1 MTKCENLRIGEEFLI
16 SQNWPVALHNT
27 LFDRCYCAQCY
38 PPTNPDTNLVG
49 GYTYVI
55 PREWTRFGI
64 YVDEPFATHHNVWK
78 TWANCYH
85 GTSIENAKSIVEHR
99 QLLLPCDTTLD
110 APSPLSTSLSNVQC
124 PVSCSIHSHIP
135 AVDLLTTSISSL
147 ARDLSNCRYSS
158 TDLVR
163 WYLTRIDAV
172 NRRGSHPLYAI
183 IETNPDALTIA
194 NTLDQQ
200 RQRTGLRS
208 SLHGI
213 PILVKDN
220 VATHDKMQTTAGSL
234 ALIGARVI
242 RDAHVVDQLRQ
253 AGAIILGKTSL
264 SEWSNFRAT
273 NKSRE
278 GWSPRGGPVSSA
290 YVTNG
295 NPSGSSSGSAVAVSA
310 GLCAAAVGTETA
322 GSIVSPSSVAN
333 IVGLKP
339 TVGLTSRSGVI
350 PISHYHDSVGPM
362 GRTVEDVALMLEV
375 MQGVDSRDEAT
386 QQVGTT
392 RHGNYSQFLRGVEG
406 LRGLRLGIVTQ
417 GINMT
422 KKLEDVVDKAI
433 ALMRLHG
440 AIIIES
446 VNFTSNNDSQMFDDL
461 WSLFL
466 ITFPKDI
473 ANYLMEL
480 RNTTMRSLTDLIEF
494 NLNNTDEEFH
504 PLFAPNQYIFELS
517 NNFTKSLSMNQSSLL
532 NKTRLW
538 GGQLS
543 IDATLTKH
551 NLDALVTPDVFSPLT
566 IMASAAGYP
575 LITVPLGYHQ
585 ANGEPYGLMIAGTA
599 WSEAMLL
606 RVAHG
611 FEQASRVRD
620 QRRPIYAER
629 D

>member
-1 MTKCENLRIGEEFLI
+1 MPVEIIDVNDNVSDEKKTWWQKYYLIVRIVLVLIVAVITFLI
-16 SQNWPVALHNT
+16 LFIIKRNIIPIPST
-27 LFDRCYCAQCY
+27 L
-38 PPTNPDTNLVG
+38 P
-49 GYTYVI
+49 
-55 PREWTRFGI
+55 
-64 YVDEPFATHHNVWK
+64 
-78 TWANCYH
+78 
-85 GTSIENAKSIVEHR
+85 
-99 QLLLPCDTTLD
+99 
-110 APSPLSTSLSNVQC
+110 TSLPSVQC

-135 AVDLLTTSISSL
+135 PVDLLTASISSL

-163 WYLTRIDAV
+163 WYLMRIDAV
-172 NRRGSHPLYAI
+172 NRRGSHPLYAV
-183 IETNPDALTIA
+183 IETNPDALMIA

-200 RQRTGLRS
+200 RQSTGPRS

-220 VATHDKMQTTAGSL
+220 VATNDKMQTTAGSL
-234 ALIGARVI
+234 ALIGARVV
-242 RDAHVVDQLRQ
+242 RDAHVVDRLRQ

-264 SEWSNFRAT
+264 SEWSNFRSM

-278 GWSPRGGPVSSA
+278 GWSPRGGPASSA
-290 YVTNG
+290 YVANG
-295 NPSGSSSGSAVAVSA
+295 DPSGSSSGSAVAVSA

-350 PISHYHDSVGPM
+350 PISRYHDSIGPM
-362 GRTVEDVALMLEV
+362 GRTVEDVALMLEI

-386 QQVGTT
+386 QQVGAI

-406 LRGLRLGIVTQ
+406 LRGLRLGIVIQ
-417 GINMT
+417 HINMT
-422 KKLEDVVDKAI
+422 TELVDVMDKAV
-433 ALMRLHG
+433 ALMRSYG
-440 AIIIES
+440 AKIIDS
-446 VNFTSNNDSQMFDDL
+446 VNFTDINDHQMFDDL
-461 WSLFL
+461 FSLFL
-466 ITFPKDI
+466 ITFPEDI

-480 RNTTMRSLTDLIEF
+480 SNTTIRSLNDLIEF
-494 NLNNTDEEFH
+494 NLNHTNEEFH
-504 PLFAPNQYIFELS
+504 PLFAPNQDIFELS
-517 NNFTKSLSMNQSSLL
+517 NNFTKSLYMNQSSLL
-532 NKTRLW
+532 NKTRRL

-543 IDATLTKH
+543 IDAALTKH
-551 NLDALVTPDVFSPLT
+551 SLDALITPNVSSSLT

-575 LITVPLGYHQ
+575 LITVPLGYDQ
-585 ANGEPYGLMIAGTA
+585 SNGEPYGLMIAGTA
-599 WSEAMLL
+599 WSEPILL

-620 QRRPIYAER
+620 QRRPTYAER